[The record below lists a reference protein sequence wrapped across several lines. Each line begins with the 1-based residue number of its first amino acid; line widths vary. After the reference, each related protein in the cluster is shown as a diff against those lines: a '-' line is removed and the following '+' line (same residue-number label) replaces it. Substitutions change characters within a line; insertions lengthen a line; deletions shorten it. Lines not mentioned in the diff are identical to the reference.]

1 MQNKY
6 MKKIIYAIATLALT
20 ASCTESIEDKA
31 AREAKEYT
39 EKVCPTPFVNNG
51 RTDSTVFDKSTRTY
65 IYYMTLR
72 DKADNA
78 QVIDANHKKLYNIQ
92 KQSLDNNPGLKKYK
106 EAHFTFRFVYRSA
119 KNPNQ
124 VLMDDV
130 FKY

>member
-1 MQNKY
+1 

-92 KQSLDNNPGLKKYK
+92 KQSLDNNTGLKKYK